1 MNLAIFDI
9 DGTLTNTSKIDAEC
23 YVRAFRNSLGID
35 VENGNWESFLNYTDE
50 GIAEEII
57 ARAFQRPATPEEL
70 DRLKSTFYDLLEAA
84 QQTNPEQFLEI
95 PGAAKTLQRLKQDP
109 DWVVAIAT
117 GCWEKSALLKLH
129 YAGIPADGTPLAH
142 CDHHIEREKIIL
154 KAVKLAE
161 QKYNVTKFDKTVYI
175 GDGLWDIRTTRK
187 LNIPFVGIAYEKPPE
202 PLQDAGAV
210 IILPH
215 YKNYAEFVQALT
227 EAKQVA

>member
-23 YVRAFRNSLGID
+23 YVRAFKISLDID
-35 VENGNWESFLNYTDE
+35 VENGNWESFPNYTDE

-70 DRLKSTFYDLLEAA
+70 DRLKSTFYNLLEAS

-95 PGAAKTLQRLKQDP
+95 PGAAKTLQSLKQDP
-109 DWVVAIAT
+109 NWAVAIAT

-129 YAGIPADGTPLAH
+129 YADIPADGTPLAH

-154 KAVKLAE
+154 KAIELAA
-161 QKYNVTKFDKTVYI
+161 QKHSTTEFDKKVYV

-202 PLQDAGAV
+202 RLQEAGAV
-210 IILPH
+210 NILPH
-215 YKNYAEFVQALT
+215 YKNYAKFLQALT
-227 EAKQVA
+227 EVKHVP